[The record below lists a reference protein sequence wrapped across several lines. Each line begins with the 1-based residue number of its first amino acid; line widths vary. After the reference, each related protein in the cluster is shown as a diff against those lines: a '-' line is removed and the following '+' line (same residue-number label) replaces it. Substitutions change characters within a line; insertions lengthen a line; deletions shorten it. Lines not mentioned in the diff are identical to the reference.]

1 MQSHR
6 EGRPRPPSAD
16 AGPCATR
23 RSDGLHIAYQVSGPD
38 SGDRPDGVDV
48 VLVAGFI
55 SHLEIDWDEPRHVE
69 FLDGIGS
76 LGRLIRFDKR
86 GTGMSDRPQGLP
98 DLEVRMHDVLAVMDA
113 VGSERAVLVGY
124 SEGGP
129 MATLFAA
136 AHPERTIALVL
147 YGSYAKRIR
156 SADHPWARDLDERRA
171 YTRELATKWD
181 WESDM
186 LLRCPSADESMCR
199 WWARRARAATT
210 PSTLDAL
217 MEMNALVDIRD
228 VLGAV
233 RVPTLVMHRKGDEM
247 VRIEDGRYLADNIPN
262 AVMLELD
269 GDDHFVSGDP
279 EQLVQPIQQFA
290 RRLPMEQAT
299 PDLALAAVTAIA
311 GVDATEHADR
321 LVRQGGTWRRP
332 IGDVHLVTFD
342 GPATAL
348 RAVLADPSDARIGVN
363 VAEVARDRGQVSGP
377 GVDRAVEL
385 TLSAAPG
392 EVRVSG
398 LVRDL
403 LAGSGI
409 GVEAVT
415 PQHDSGPAYR
425 LAQR

>member
-1 MQSHR
+1 
-6 EGRPRPPSAD
+6 
-16 AGPCATR
+16 
-23 RSDGLHIAYQVSGPD
+23 
-38 SGDRPDGVDV
+38 
-48 VLVAGFI
+48 
-55 SHLEIDWDEPRHVE
+55 
-69 FLDGIGS
+69 
-76 LGRLIRFDKR
+76 
-86 GTGMSDRPQGLP
+86 
-98 DLEVRMHDVLAVMDA
+98 
-113 VGSERAVLVGY
+113 
-124 SEGGP
+124 
-129 MATLFAA
+129 
-136 AHPERTIALVL
+136 
-147 YGSYAKRIR
+147 
-156 SADHPWARDLDERRA
+156 
-171 YTRELATKWD
+171 
-181 WESDM
+181 
-186 LLRCPSADESMCR
+186 
-199 WWARRARAATT
+199 
-210 PSTLDAL
+210 

-233 RVPTLVMHRKGDEM
+233 RVPTLVLHRKGDEM

-290 RRLPMEQAT
+290 RRLPVNRQLPTWHWLRSRRSRAWT
-299 PDLALAAVTAIA
+299 PPSMQTGSCVRA
-311 GVDATEHADR
+311 GR
-321 LVRQGGTWRRP
+321 WRRP

-363 VAEVARDRGQVSGP
+363 VAEVARNRGQVSGP

-415 PQHDSGPAYR
+415 PEHDSGPAYR